1 MTGGRPAAAPPPS
14 PKSVHL
20 PTWGR
25 AWRIIALVLALGV
38 LVVGQVRNDDDLFP
52 LGSLAQ
58 YATAQNLNGAV
69 RSVFMTGDFPAQ
81 GEAEAVEGRRISL
94 HQRVVGVGRGEI
106 EGQLQRFIDDP
117 ELLGVLARAY
127 GELNPGAVEPDA
139 LYLQRSIRALEDGAP
154 TGEETIEVIAQWHR
168 N

>member
-1 MTGGRPAAAPPPS
+1 MLRERPAPDSSAS
-14 PKSVHL
+14 PGRSAL

-25 AWRIIALVLALGV
+25 TWRIVALFVALGI

-69 RSVFMTGDFPAQ
+69 RSVFMTADFPAD
-81 GEAEAVEGRRISL
+81 GETEAVQEQRISL

-106 EGQLQRFIDDP
+106 EGQLQRFVDDP

-127 GELNPGAVEPDA
+127 VDLNPGALEPEA
-139 LYLQRSIRALEDGAP
+139 LYLQRSIRDLKDGAP
-154 TGEETIEVIAQWHR
+154 TGEETIEVIAEWHR
-168 N
+168 K